1 MPPAFEAL
9 LGLPDRADVQQSGLS
24 SILQAGGYAVPRD
37 GVQAEASA
45 ARLMGLCE
53 QVEVLLLAMSGLAG
67 SLLAYELGAIAD
79 RLNAAVVA
87 G

>member
-1 MPPAFEAL
+1 
-9 LGLPDRADVQQSGLS
+9 
-24 SILQAGGYAVPRD
+24 
-37 GVQAEASA
+37 
-45 ARLMGLCE
+45 MGLCE